1 MSTIKNN
8 PPSKGTSI
16 VCSII
21 GNILLVIGL
30 VLAVVPIA
38 AAIVGYT
45 KDGFIQNE
53 FLLTAICLEFVGIFL
68 MFIGAAVTAFGK
80 FGLLDFSVPKGNEIV
95 NYPTSESKLTKEQLL
110 QEAASEKDIPAS
122 IQAIKVQGDR
132 IDFIAKWDGLR
143 PSQSET
149 FKKMIFVQDDF
160 TYRELDYEYGE
171 MIGPGDAGPNPSGTT
186 IGKVQKRKIIY
197 RKSQDGSITR
207 EVIDTTN
214 ITNDIHKWL
223 ADRGYSKV
231 G

>member
-8 PPSKGTSI
+8 QPSRVTSI
-16 VCSII
+16 VCSAIGKI
-21 GNILLVIGL
+21 LLTFGIMLAVIPIVAAMTSYIKEGNIQQGL
-30 VLAVVPIA
+30 MI
-38 AAIVGYT
+38 
-45 KDGFIQNE
+45 
-53 FLLTAICLEFVGIFL
+53 TAISLEFVGIL
-68 MFIGAAVTAFGK
+68 LIFISAAFTTFSK
-80 FGLLDFSVPKGNEIV
+80 FGLLDFSNPKGSEIID
-95 NYPTSESKLTKEQLL
+95 YPISKNKLTKEQLL
-110 QEAASEKDIPAS
+110 QEAASGKNIPAS
-122 IQAIKVQGDR
+122 IRAIEVQSDK

-143 PSQSET
+143 PSSSET

-171 MIGPGDAGPNPSGTT
+171 MIGLGDAGPNPSGTT

-214 ITNDIHKWL
+214 ITNDVHKWL